1 MRSVK
6 KIILTLMMTSVL
18 SVSAFAASGF
28 EAILNVPIGL
38 SVGFHN
44 FKLTKE
50 AEQYKDMYKNQNSGV
65 GFDIGVS
72 AQLGYMI
79 QVKEGFGISVLGE
92 IGYSHDSYSFVNAS
106 DKKYTQSF
114 TFESIQIG
122 LLPKFNIGA
131 FAIGV
136 GGGVKIPLAGKFYQ
150 KYDGENATGFP
161 LTFNSSD
168 IKDSFNT
175 PVIGY
180 IKATFDYSIF
190 FTDNIAMN
198 VGLYAGYDFGMTMS
212 DKYLGQDTG
221 NKIFEYVNFSSFDIG
236 LQLGLK
242 FGPKA

>member
-1 MRSVK
+1 MRSIK
-6 KIILTLMMTSVL
+6 KIILTFMMTSVL

-44 FKLTKE
+44 YKLTKYGE
-50 AEQYKDMYKNQNSGV
+50 SIKQYVEPSAKQNSSV
-65 GFDIGVS
+65 GFDIGVT
-72 AQLGYMI
+72 AQLGYMF

-92 IGYSHDSYSFVNAS
+92 IGYSHDSYAFVNAS

-136 GGGVKIPLAGKFYQ
+136 GGGVKIPLSGKLYS
-150 KYDGENATGFP
+150 KYDGKNLTGSP
-161 LTFNSSD
+161 VKANLSD
-168 IKDSFNT
+168 IKDNFKT

-198 VGLYAGYDFGMTMS
+198 VGLYAGYDFGMSMS
-212 DKYLGQDTG
+212 EQLAPKDV
-221 NKIFEYVNFSSFDIG
+221 FEYMNFSSFDIG
-236 LQLGLK
+236 LQLGFK

>member
-44 FKLTKE
+44 FKL
-50 AEQYKDMYKNQNSGV
+50 KDVPFKNEIEKQAKQNSGV
-65 GFDIGVS
+65 GFDIGVT
-72 AQLGYMI
+72 AQLGYMF

-92 IGYSHDSYSFVNAS
+92 IGYSHDSYAFVNAS
-106 DKKYTQSF
+106 DKKLTQSF
-114 TFESIQIG
+114 TFESIQVG

-136 GGGVKIPLAGKFYQ
+136 GGGVKIPLSGKLYS
-150 KYDGENATGFP
+150 KYDGKDVTGFP
-161 LTFNSSD
+161 VKANSSD
-168 IKDSFNT
+168 IKDNFKT

-198 VGLYAGYDFGMTMS
+198 VGLYAGYDFGMSMS
-212 DKYLGQDTG
+212 EQLAPKDV
-221 NKIFEYVNFSSFDIG
+221 FEYMNFSSFDIG
-236 LQLGLK
+236 LQLGFK

>member
-1 MRSVK
+1 MRSMK

-44 FKLTKE
+44 FKL
-50 AEQYKDMYKNQNSGV
+50 KDVSFKNEIEKQAKQNSGV
-65 GFDIGVS
+65 GFDIGVT
-72 AQLGYMI
+72 AQLGYMF

-92 IGYSHDSYSFVNAS
+92 IGYSHDSYAFVNAS
-106 DKKYTQSF
+106 DKKLTQSF
-114 TFESIQIG
+114 TFESIQVG

-136 GGGVKIPLAGKFYQ
+136 GGGVKIPLSGKLYS
-150 KYDGENATGFP
+150 KYDGKDVTGFP
-161 LTFNSSD
+161 VKANSSD
-168 IKDSFNT
+168 IKDNFKT

-198 VGLYAGYDFGMTMS
+198 VGLYAGYDFGMSMS
-212 DKYLGQDTG
+212 EQLAPKDV
-221 NKIFEYVNFSSFDIG
+221 FEYMNFSSFDIG
-236 LQLGLK
+236 LQLGFK

>member
-1 MRSVK
+1 MRSMK

-44 FKLTKE
+44 FKL
-50 AEQYKDMYKNQNSGV
+50 KDVPFKNEIEKQAKQNSGV
-65 GFDIGVS
+65 GFDIGVT
-72 AQLGYMI
+72 AQLGYMF

-92 IGYSHDSYSFVNAS
+92 IGYSHDSYAFVNAS
-106 DKKYTQSF
+106 DKKLTQSF
-114 TFESIQIG
+114 TFESIQVG

-136 GGGVKIPLAGKFYQ
+136 GGGVKIPLSGKLYS
-150 KYDGENATGFP
+150 KYDGKDVTGFP
-161 LTFNSSD
+161 VKANSSD
-168 IKDSFNT
+168 IKDNFKT

-198 VGLYAGYDFGMTMS
+198 VGLYAGYDFGMSMS
-212 DKYLGQDTG
+212 EQLAPKDV
-221 NKIFEYVNFSSFDIG
+221 FEYMNFSSFDIG

>member
-44 FKLTKE
+44 FKL
-50 AEQYKDMYKNQNSGV
+50 KDVPFKNEIEKQAKQNSGV
-65 GFDIGVS
+65 GFDIGVT
-72 AQLGYMI
+72 AQLGYMF

-92 IGYSHDSYSFVNAS
+92 IGYSHDSYAFVNAS
-106 DKKYTQSF
+106 DKKLTQSF
-114 TFESIQIG
+114 TFESIQVG

-136 GGGVKIPLAGKFYQ
+136 GGGVKIPLSGKLYS
-150 KYDGENATGFP
+150 KYDGKDVTGFP
-161 LTFNSSD
+161 VKANSSD
-168 IKDSFNT
+168 IKDNFKT

-198 VGLYAGYDFGMTMS
+198 VGLYAGYDFGMSMS
-212 DKYLGQDTG
+212 EQLAPKYV
-221 NKIFEYVNFSSFDIG
+221 FEYMNFSSFDIG

>member
-1 MRSVK
+1 MK
-6 KIILTLMMTSVL
+6 KLILSAFMLAVFSI
-18 SVSAFAASGF
+18 SAFAASGF

-44 FKLTKE
+44 FKL
-50 AEQYKDMYKNQNSGV
+50 KDVRFKNEIEKQVKQNSGV
-65 GFDIGVS
+65 GFDIGVT
-72 AQLGYMI
+72 AQLGYMF

-92 IGYSHDSYSFVNAS
+92 IGYSHDSYAFVNAS
-106 DKKYTQSF
+106 DKKLTQSF
-114 TFESIQIG
+114 TFESIQVG

-136 GGGVKIPLAGKFYQ
+136 GGGVKIPLSRKLYS
-150 KYDGENATGFP
+150 KYDGKDVTGSP
-161 LTFNSSD
+161 VKANSSD
-168 IKDSFNT
+168 IKDDFKT

-198 VGLYAGYDFGMTMS
+198 VGLYAGYDFGMSMS
-212 DKYLGQDTG
+212 EQLAPKNL
-221 NKIFEYVNFSSFDIG
+221 FEYMNFSSFDIG

>member
-1 MRSVK
+1 MK

-44 FKLTKE
+44 FKL
-50 AEQYKDMYKNQNSGV
+50 KDVPFKNEIEKQAKQNSGV
-65 GFDIGVS
+65 GFDIGVT
-72 AQLGYMI
+72 AQLGYMF

-92 IGYSHDSYSFVNAS
+92 IGYSHDSYAFVNAS
-106 DKKYTQSF
+106 DKKLTQSF
-114 TFESIQIG
+114 TFESIQVG

-136 GGGVKIPLAGKFYQ
+136 GGGVKIPLSGKLYS
-150 KYDGENATGFP
+150 KYDGKDVTGSP
-161 LTFNSSD
+161 VKANSSD
-168 IKDSFNT
+168 IKDNFKT

-198 VGLYAGYDFGMTMS
+198 VGLYAGYDFGMSMS
-212 DKYLGQDTG
+212 EQLAPKDV
-221 NKIFEYVNFSSFDIG
+221 FEYMNFSSFDIG

>member
-1 MRSVK
+1 MRSMK

-44 FKLTKE
+44 FKL
-50 AEQYKDMYKNQNSGV
+50 KDVPFKNEIEKQAKQNSGV
-65 GFDIGVS
+65 GFDIGVT
-72 AQLGYMI
+72 AQLGYMF

-92 IGYSHDSYSFVNAS
+92 IGYSHDSYAFVNAS
-106 DKKYTQSF
+106 DKKLTQSF
-114 TFESIQIG
+114 TFESIQVG

-136 GGGVKIPLAGKFYQ
+136 GGGVKIPLSGKLYS
-150 KYDGENATGFP
+150 KYDGKDVTGFP
-161 LTFNSSD
+161 VKANSSD
-168 IKDSFNT
+168 IKDNFKT

-198 VGLYAGYDFGMTMS
+198 VGLYAGYDFGMSMS
-212 DKYLGQDTG
+212 EQLAPKDV
-221 NKIFEYVNFSSFDIG
+221 FEYMNFSSFDIG
-236 LQLGLK
+236 LQLGFK

>member
-1 MRSVK
+1 MRSMK

-50 AEQYKDMYKNQNSGV
+50 AEPYKDMYKNQNSGV

-92 IGYSHDSYSFVNAS
+92 IGYSHDSYAFVDPD
-106 DKKYTQSF
+106 DKKYTQSI

-122 LLPKFNIGA
+122 LLPKFNIGS

-136 GGGVKIPLAGKFYQ
+136 GGGVKIPLAGKIYS
-150 KYDGENATGFP
+150 KYDGKNETGYP
-161 LTFNSSD
+161 LKLNSSD
-168 IKDSFNT
+168 IKDMFKT

-198 VGLYAGYDFGMTMS
+198 VGLYAGYDFGMNMS

-221 NKIFEYVNFSSFDIG
+221 NKRFEYMNYSSFDIG

>member
-1 MRSVK
+1 MRSIK
-6 KIILTLMMTSVL
+6 KIILTLMMISVL

-44 FKLTKE
+44 FKL
-50 AEQYKDMYKNQNSGV
+50 KDVPFKNEIEKQAKQNSGV
-65 GFDIGVS
+65 GFDIGVT
-72 AQLGYMI
+72 AQLGYMF

-92 IGYSHDSYSFVNAS
+92 IGYSHDSYAFVNAN
-106 DKKYTQSF
+106 DKKITQTF

-136 GGGVKIPLAGKFYQ
+136 GGGVKIPLSGKLYS
-150 KYDGENATGFP
+150 KYDGKNETGSP
-161 LTFNSSD
+161 AKANLSD
-168 IKDSFNT
+168 IKDNFKT

-212 DKYLGQDTG
+212 EQLAPKDV
-221 NKIFEYVNFSSFDIG
+221 FEYMNFSSFDIG

>member
-1 MRSVK
+1 MRSMK

-44 FKLTKE
+44 FKL
-50 AEQYKDMYKNQNSGV
+50 KDVPFKNEIEKQAKQNSGV
-65 GFDIGVS
+65 GFDIGVT
-72 AQLGYMI
+72 AQLGYMF

-92 IGYSHDSYSFVNAS
+92 IGYSHDSYAFVNAS
-106 DKKYTQSF
+106 DKKLTQSF
-114 TFESIQIG
+114 TFESIQVG

-136 GGGVKIPLAGKFYQ
+136 GGGVKIPLSGKLYS
-150 KYDGENATGFP
+150 KNDGENLTGFP
-161 LTFNSSD
+161 VKLNSSD
-168 IKDSFNT
+168 IKDNFKT

-198 VGLYAGYDFGMTMS
+198 VGLYAGYDFGMNMS
-212 DKYLGQDTG
+212 EQLAPKDV
-221 NKIFEYVNFSSFDIG
+221 FEYMNFSSFDIG

>member
-1 MRSVK
+1 MRSMK

-44 FKLTKE
+44 FKL
-50 AEQYKDMYKNQNSGV
+50 KDVPFKNEIEKQAKQNSGV
-65 GFDIGVS
+65 GFDIGVT
-72 AQLGYMI
+72 AQLGYMF

-92 IGYSHDSYSFVNAS
+92 IGYSHDSYAFVNAS
-106 DKKYTQSF
+106 DKKLTQSF
-114 TFESIQIG
+114 TFESIQVG

-136 GGGVKIPLAGKFYQ
+136 GGGVKIPLSGKLYS
-150 KYDGENATGFP
+150 KYDGKDVTGSP
-161 LTFNSSD
+161 VKANSSD
-168 IKDSFNT
+168 IKDNFKT

-198 VGLYAGYDFGMTMS
+198 VGLYAGYDFGMSMS
-212 DKYLGQDTG
+212 EQLAPKDV
-221 NKIFEYVNFSSFDIG
+221 FEYMNFSSFDIG

>member
-1 MRSVK
+1 MRSMK

-38 SVGFHN
+38 SVGFQN
-44 FKLTKE
+44 YKLTKYGE
-50 AEQYKDMYKNQNSGV
+50 SLEWIEKGVKYNSGV

-72 AQLGYMI
+72 AQLGYMF

-92 IGYSHDSYSFVNAS
+92 IGYSHDSYAFVNAS

-136 GGGVKIPLAGKFYQ
+136 GGGVKIPLSGKLYS
-150 KYDGENATGFP
+150 KYDGKNLTGSP
-161 LTFNSSD
+161 VKANLSD
-168 IKDSFNT
+168 IKDNFKT

-212 DKYLGQDTG
+212 EQLAPKDV
-221 NKIFEYVNFSSFDIG
+221 FEYMNFSSFDIG